1 MKILVLNAGSSSVKV
16 AIFDWDSLEEQAGG
30 LVDFTAKEGKVLI
43 VWTTAGEERIRREL
57 EITGYREAVA
67 ESFVMMRQAGLL
79 GSDEQVAA
87 VGHRLIVGGERYRCP
102 VVLDADVREE
112 IVRHTNLA
120 PLHIPAGL
128 SAVEAAEA
136 AFPDAVQVGV
146 FDTAFYGDLP
156 PTEYLY
162 PLPYRW
168 YEEWGIRRWGYHGTS
183 HAWAL
188 ERAAQMLE
196 RNPSDLR
203 VISVHLGQGASA
215 TAVDRGRAVANT
227 MGYTPLEGLMMG
239 TRCGSVDPG
248 VLTHVLLNRGMT
260 PEQLEKTLHRES
272 GLLGV
277 SGVSGDFRAVETAA
291 AEGNARAKL
300 ALDMYASRVRAAIGA
315 LAVQLGGLEAL
326 VFTGRIGENAV
337 GLRADVC
344 RGLECLGITLD
355 PDRNASCRP
364 DADITRCEAG
374 ATPRIL
380 VIRSRENFVIAR
392 AARELAS

>member
-1 MKILVLNAGSSSVKV
+1 MKILVLNAGSSSVKI
-16 AIFDWDSLEEQAGG
+16 AIFDWNTLEEQAGG
-30 LVDFTAKEGKVLI
+30 LVDFTAKEGKVVI
-43 VWTTAGEERIRREL
+43 AWTVCGEERIRREL
-57 EITGYREAVA
+57 EVAGYREAVA
-67 ESFVMMRQAGLL
+67 ESFAMMRRAGLL
-79 GSDEQVAA
+79 KDDEPVPA
-87 VGHRLIVGGERYRCP
+87 VGHRLIVGGERYRRP
-102 VVLDADVREE
+102 VVIDEDVRKE

-128 SAVEAAEA
+128 AAVDAAED
-136 AFPDAVQVGV
+136 AFPNAVQVGV

-188 ERAAQMLE
+188 ERAANMLGRE
-196 RNPSDLR
+196 PSSLR
-203 VISVHLGQGASA
+203 IVSVHLGQGASA
-215 TAVDRGRAVANT
+215 TAIEHGRAVANT

-248 VLTHVLLNRGMT
+248 ILTHVLLYRGVD
-260 PEQLEKTLHRES
+260 PEQLEKVLHRES

-277 SGVSGDFRAVETAA
+277 SGVSGDFRAVEQAA
-291 AEGNARAKL
+291 SEGNARAKL
-300 ALDMYASRVRAAIGA
+300 ALDMYASRVRSAVGA
-315 LAVQLGGLEAL
+315 LTVQMGGLDAL

-337 GLRADVC
+337 DLRAEVC
-344 RGLECLGITLD
+344 RGLECLGIAVD
-355 PDRNASCRP
+355 SDKNVSCRP
-364 DADITRCEAG
+364 DADITASVADTG
-374 ATPRIL
+374 PRVL
-380 VIRSRENFVIAR
+380 VVRSRENFVIAR